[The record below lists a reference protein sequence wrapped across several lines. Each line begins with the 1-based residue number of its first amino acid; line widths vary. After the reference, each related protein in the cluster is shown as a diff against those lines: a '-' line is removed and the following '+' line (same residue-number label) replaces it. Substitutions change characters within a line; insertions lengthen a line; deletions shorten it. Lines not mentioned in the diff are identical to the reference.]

1 MLQVR
6 QLWMISFR
14 LCDENI
20 LRGSVND
27 EKYDEIKH
35 LKKGYVYE
43 YYARIVDNF
52 KDYEKISRMES
63 GIYL

>member
-20 LRGSVND
+20 LSGSVND
-27 EKYDEIKH
+27 EN
-35 LKKGYVYE
+35 V
-43 YYARIVDNF
+43 
-52 KDYEKISRMES
+52 
-63 GIYL
+63 